1 MVTIIAVANQKGGVG
16 KTDVS
21 VNLSCYLASMD
32 NRVLLIDLDPQANAT
47 DYLTEEA
54 PMVSAAEL
62 LMDPKISASEAL
74 IRTRIENLDLIP
86 SHPTLSATQVQLAA
100 DLDMQFKIK
109 KKLKGLTEYSYII
122 IDTPPS
128 LGILTINA
136 LTAAHEVVIPVQT
149 HYFALDGVAHLLDT
163 IKKVRTSLNP
173 KLTVRGI
180 VLTMY
185 DRRTYLSRQ
194 VKQKLTT
201 EFNGKVFNA
210 IIPQNIRLAES
221 PSYHKPIMVYAPKSP
236 GAKAYM
242 QLAQEFVR

>member
-21 VNLSCYLASMD
+21 VNLGCYLASLD
-32 NRVLLIDLDPQANAT
+32 NRVLLIDLDPQGNAT
-47 DYLTEEA
+47 DYLTEET
-54 PMVSAAEL
+54 PMLSAAEL
-62 LMDPKISASEAL
+62 LMDPNVSASQAL
-74 IRTRIENLDLIP
+74 IRTRVENLDLIP
-86 SHPTLSATQVQLAA
+86 SNATLSATQVQLSS
-100 DLDMQFKIK
+100 DLDMQFKMK
-109 KKLKGLTEYSYII
+109 NKLKGLSEYSYII

-128 LGILTINA
+128 LGVLTINA

-149 HYFALDGVAHLLDT
+149 HYFALDGVANLLDT

-173 KLTVRGI
+173 KLSVRGI

-185 DRRTYLSRQ
+185 DKRTYLSRQ
-194 VKQKLTT
+194 VKQKVTT

-210 IIPQNIRLAES
+210 IIPHNIRLAES

-242 QLAQEFVR
+242 QLAKEFAR